1 MHSRAQRL
9 PDDILEGTYVTRRG
23 KSRIVGKP
31 YKKATPSRK
40 KLPHVEARHHG
51 DRNDLGMDPDFPMD
65 LDPTLPTVEE
75 VRSSYGNVFFQFYT
89 WFFHSL
95 KNRARMIIC
104 VNGFPK
110 E

>member
-9 PDDILEGTYVTRRG
+9 PDDIQEGSYVTRRG

-31 YKKATPSRK
+31 YKATPSRK

-51 DRNDLGMDPDFPMD
+51 DQNNLGMDPDFSMD
-65 LDPTLPTVEE
+65 LDPTLPTLEE
-75 VRSSYGNVFFQFYT
+75 VRSSYGNVIFQFYT
-89 WFFHSL
+89 CVVHSW
-95 KNRARMIIC
+95 KNRARTIIC
-104 VNGFPK
+104 DNGYPK